1 MDRMKSHVWR
11 SSCKSAES
19 HLMMKLEVEMV
30 PLKESL
36 PWYILTAGGRYEA
49 IRPLTPKTLS
59 SAAFMPIKIY
69 ALGIM
74 VIER

>member
-1 MDRMKSHVWR
+1 MGRMKSHVWR

-19 HLMMKLEVEMV
+19 HLMMTLEV
-30 PLKESL
+30 ESL
-36 PWYILTAGGRYEA
+36 PWYILTAEGRYEA